1 MSNNKILIVDDEPD
15 IIEFLKYNLEK
26 DAYVVQSASDGIS
39 ALHCLNSFEPNLIIL
54 DIMMP
59 KMNGIDT
66 CMEIRKK
73 TKNDNIII
81 VFLSAIN
88 EEFSQIACY
97 DAGGDDFISK
107 PIQPRLLIKKIN
119 ALLKRKKNQNDIS
132 INGIRIDE
140 EKYIIFCDNQPISL
154 PKKEFNL
161 LKLLYSKPG
170 KVFLRDQII
179 STVWGDD
186 YVISSRNIDV
196 QIRKIRSKIGVD
208 KIDTI
213 KGVGYRFNES

>member
-26 DAYVVQSASDGIS
+26 TGYIVQSASNGID
-39 ALHCLNSFEPNLIIL
+39 ALSCLNSFEPNLIVL

-59 KMNGIDT
+59 KLNGIDT

-73 TKNDNIII
+73 PKNNNIVI

-88 EEFSQIACY
+88 EEFSQLACY
-97 DAGGDDFISK
+97 DAGGDDFVSK

-119 ALLKRKKNQNDIS
+119 VLLKRNQNNTE
-132 INGIRIDE
+132 INGIRIDD
-140 EKYIIFCDNQPISL
+140 EKYIVFCDNKAISF

-161 LKLLYSKPG
+161 LRLLYSKPG

-179 STVWGDD
+179 SVVWGND
-186 YVISSRNIDV
+186 YIVSSRNIDV

-213 KGVGYRFNES
+213 KGVGYRFNER

>member
-15 IIEFLKYNLEK
+15 IIEFLQYNLEK
-26 DAYVVQSASDGIS
+26 NGYIVQSASNGVE
-39 ALHCLNSFEPNLIIL
+39 ALNCLNSFTPNLIVL

-66 CMEIRKK
+66 CIEIRKSSQ
-73 TKNDNIII
+73 NDNIVI

-88 EEFSQIACY
+88 EEFSQLACY
-97 DAGGDDFISK
+97 DAGGDDFVSK

-119 ALLKRKKNQNDIS
+119 VLLNRKKNQNNLE

-140 EKYIIFCDNQPISL
+140 EKHIVFCDNQPITF

-161 LKLLYSKPG
+161 LRLLYSKPG

-179 STVWGDD
+179 SSIWGDD
-186 YVISSRNIDV
+186 YFISSRNIDV

-208 KIDTI
+208 KISTV